1 MAARWSRLA
10 VPTLAILLP
19 LTLSAPR
26 LARAEGEEEPPKPK
40 KQETDDTSIFK
51 DWKLCKAR
59 GASHC
64 KTRAGMWAEKGVSGK
79 DLFWLGLMW
88 NRGEAYDKATATLE
102 QFCEWTPAPG
112 DEKAA
117 KDNAINRETARK
129 ELITAY
135 TKLKQY
141 DKAVAAAEKYR
152 EDFPEGKATSESWDD
167 QGRAHRLAGDE
178 AKAMDAF
185 TKAAEGNFNKGLMDL
200 VDVHLAAGRI
210 DDARAVF
217 AKFSASAKPEGG
229 DGEGPA
235 AAPKVNS
242 TVEQL
247 RLFLDVVGTAA
258 PSLEGAVSVG
268 TAEAPKDW
276 SKPTVLHYWA
286 MTTGNADRRLVRTE
300 AVRRGYGDKV
310 QAAGIATYNKYN
322 PQTLKVEAD
331 MSPETEQD
339 WYKKLIA
346 DSPTLNL
353 LPAMIVVPKD
363 TITGLKLKYEGQ
375 IIVVDAEGKFRYA
388 RMTDTTPYDM
398 SCVDLAL
405 KQIVK

>member
-10 VPTLAILLP
+10 LPPALCLPFALA
-19 LTLSAPR
+19 APR
-26 LARAEGEEEPPKPK
+26 LARAEGEEEAPKPK

-59 GASHC
+59 GAAHC
-64 KTRAGMWAEKGVSGK
+64 KTRAGLWAEKGIAGK

-88 NRGEAYDKATATLE
+88 NRGEAYDKATSTLE

-129 ELITAY
+129 ELVTAY

-141 DKAVAAAEKYR
+141 DKAIAAAEKYR

-178 AKAMDAF
+178 AKAIDAF
-185 TKAAEGNFNKGLMDL
+185 TKAAEGEFNKGLIDL

-217 AKFSASAKPEGG
+217 AKFAAGAKADGG

-235 AAPKVNS
+235 PAPKVNP

-268 TAEAPKDW
+268 TARPQGLVEAHGAP
-276 SKPTVLHYWA
+276 LLGQ
-286 MTTGNADRRLVRTE
+286 TTGNADRRLVARSPC
-300 AVRRGYGDKV
+300 VG
-310 QAAGIATYNKYN
+310 ATATRSGCRHLDYNKYN
-322 PQTLKVEAD
+322 PQTLKVEST
-331 MSPETEQD
+331 SPGT
-339 WYKKLIA
+339 
-346 DSPTLNL
+346 
-353 LPAMIVVPKD
+353 
-363 TITGLKLKYEGQ
+363 TGT
-375 IIVVDAEGKFRYA
+375 R
-388 RMTDTTPYDM
+388 RRSRTRRRST
-398 SCVDLAL
+398 CCRR
-405 KQIVK
+405 

>member
-1 MAARWSRLA
+1 MASRWSHLALPVLAAVLPLA
-10 VPTLAILLP
+10 VA
-19 LTLSAPR
+19 APR
-26 LARAEGEEEPPKPK
+26 LARAEGEEEPPKAK

-59 GASHC
+59 GAAHC
-64 KTRAGMWAEKGVSGK
+64 RGRAEVWAAKGTSGK
-79 DLFWLGLMW
+79 DLFFLGLMW
-88 NRGEAYDKATATLE
+88 NRGESYDKAASVLE

-112 DEKAA
+112 DDKAVTA
-117 KDNAINRETARK
+117 NATNREFARK
-129 ELITAY
+129 ELIGVY

-152 EDFPEGKATSESWDD
+152 EDFPGGKAISETWDD
-167 QGRAHRLAGDE
+167 QGRAHRLAGDD
-178 AKAMDAF
+178 AKAIDAF
-185 TKAAEGNFNKGLMDL
+185 TKSAEGKLNKGLMDL

-210 DDARAVF
+210 DEAKAAF
-217 AKFSASAKPEGG
+217 AKFGAEAT
-229 DGEGPA
+229 DGEGAPA
-235 AAPKVNS
+235 GPKNP

-258 PSLEGAVSVG
+258 PTLEGAVSVG

-310 QAAGIATYNKYN
+310 AAAGIATYNKYN

-331 MSPETEQD
+331 MTPETEQD
-339 WYKKLIA
+339 WYKKLIV

-353 LPAMIVVPKD
+353 LPAMIVVPRE
-363 TITGLKLKYEGQ
+363 TITALKLKYEGQ
-375 IIVVDAEGKFRYA
+375 LVLVDAEGKFRYA